1 MPNISKEIKI
11 ALLGI
16 CAILLFVFG
25 YKYLK
30 GTGVFSSTKIVMAE
44 YDNVQGLTPASYVQL
59 KGFTVGTVKTIQLS
73 VEHPGKVLV
82 IMSVDKKLMIPD
94 DSKASIVSLD
104 LLGTK
109 AVNLVLGTS
118 AKSIEE
124 NQLIQGDITAGTI
137 ESLGASA
144 TPAIDSA
151 KITIASLNKTIQSIN
166 TILDVNTQNNLKS
179 TLSDMS
185 KTIKDF
191 SEFANQLNT
200 QSAKIASLIGSLNS
214 FAGNLDK
221 NGATITHVLNNV
233 EATTANLKKVD
244 FDATMDELKTTMN
257 ELQKTLAKINNGTG
271 SMALL
276 MNDDKL
282 YKNLKNTL
290 ATANNLLADV
300 NARPSRYIN
309 VAIFGKKN
317 KNDCP
322 PQPAPNAKD

>member
-30 GTGVFSSTKIVMAE
+30 GSGVFSSTKIVMAE

-151 KITIASLNKTIQSIN
+151 KITIASLNKTIQNIN
-166 TILDVNTQNNLKS
+166 KILDVNTQNNLKS

-185 KTIKDF
+185 KTMKDF
-191 SEFANQLNT
+191 SEFANQLNA
-200 QSAKIASLIGSLNS
+200 QSAKIASLIASLNS
-214 FAGNLDK
+214 FAANLDK

-257 ELQKTLAKINNGTG
+257 ELQKTLGKINNGTG

>member
-30 GTGVFSSTKIVMAE
+30 GSGVFSSTKIVMAE

-166 TILDVNTQNNLKS
+166 TFLDVNTQNNLKS

-185 KTIKDF
+185 KTMKDF

-244 FDATMDELKTTMN
+244 FDATMDELKITMN

>member
-16 CAILLFVFG
+16 CSILLFVFG
-25 YKYLK
+25 YNYLK
-30 GTGVFSSTKIVMAE
+30 GTGLFSSTKILKAE

-59 KGFTVGTVKTIQLS
+59 QGFTIGTVKAIQLS

-82 IMSVDKKLMIPD
+82 IMSVDKKLMIPE

-109 AVNLVLGTS
+109 AVNLVKGTS
-118 AKSIEE
+118 SNTAGV
-124 NQLIQGDITAGTI
+124 NQLIQGDVTFGTI

-166 TILDVNTQNNLKS
+166 NILDVNSQNDLKS
-179 TLSDMS
+179 TLADMS
-185 KTIKDF
+185 KTMKDF
-191 SEFANQLNT
+191 SQFANQLNA
-200 QSAKIASLIGSLNS
+200 QSAKIASLIASLNS

-233 EATTANLKKVD
+233 EATTNNLKKVD
-244 FDATMDELKTTMN
+244 FDATMSELKTTMN
-257 ELQKTLAKINNGTG
+257 DLQKTLGKINNGNG

-282 YKNLKNTL
+282 YRNLKNTL

-322 PQPAPNAKD
+322 PQPAPNSKD

>member
-30 GTGVFSSTKIVMAE
+30 GSGVFSSTKIVMAE

-73 VEHPGKVLV
+73 VEHPDKVLV

-151 KITIASLNKTIQSIN
+151 KITIASLNKTIQNIN
-166 TILDVNTQNNLKS
+166 KILDVNTQNNLKS

-185 KTIKDF
+185 KTMKDF
-191 SEFANQLNT
+191 SEFANQLNA
-200 QSAKIASLIGSLNS
+200 QSAKIASLIASLNS
-214 FAGNLDK
+214 FAANLDK

-257 ELQKTLAKINNGTG
+257 ELQKTLGKINNGTG